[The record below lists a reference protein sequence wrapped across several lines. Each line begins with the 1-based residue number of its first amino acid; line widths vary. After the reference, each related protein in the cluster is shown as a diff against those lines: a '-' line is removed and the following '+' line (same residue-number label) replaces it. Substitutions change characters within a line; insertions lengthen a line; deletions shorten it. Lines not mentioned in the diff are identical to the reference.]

1 MAASRLQFLTFG
13 EDHAV
18 EGSVELDVHTHVGLL
33 ALHL

>member
-1 MAASRLQFLTFG
+1 MAATSLKFLTFG

-18 EGSVELDVHTHVGLL
+18 ERPVELDVDTHVGLL